1 VAGHVFVSYSHHDHA
16 YVAQLSQYLRTY
28 GFQLLTDEGIEP
40 GDQWAHTIEDHVR
53 TCAAF
58 IPVMSIN
65 SRKADWVRREI
76 LFAQDLQK
84 PILPLLLSG
93 TRFIEVVDLHDEDV
107 TTGGLP
113 RQPFMTRLHSIL
125 FAELTNLHGEAVSLG
140 ISGEYAEAARILRE
154 VIAARTR
161 VLGAEHVDTLES
173 RYELAGY
180 LGGLGEYAE
189 AASVLREVIA
199 ARTRVLGAEH
209 VDTLKSLEGLAFIL
223 GCVDEYAEAEQIL
236 REVVAAR
243 TRVQGAEHADTLES
257 RYDLAVILGI
267 SGKKAET
274 AAKNAPTLRSM
285 RAVYAARSRV
295 LEAVRILR
303 EVVAARTRLL
313 GAKHPDTRSAVEAL
327 RTYE

>member
-16 YVAQLSQYLRTY
+16 YIAQLSQHLRTY
-28 GFQLLTDEGIEP
+28 GFQPLTDEGIEP

-93 TRFIEVVDLHDEDV
+93 TRFIELVDLDDEDV
-107 TTGGLP
+107 TTGAMP

-140 ISGEYAEAARILRE
+140 ISGERAEA
-154 VIAARTR
+154 V
-161 VLGAEHVDTLES
+161 
-173 RYELAGY
+173 
-180 LGGLGEYAE
+180 
-189 AASVLREVIA
+189 
-199 ARTRVLGAEH
+199 
-209 VDTLKSLEGLAFIL
+209 
-223 GCVDEYAEAEQIL
+223 QIL

-243 TRVQGAEHADTLES
+243 TRVLGAEHADTLES
-257 RYDLAVILGI
+257 RYELAFSLGI

-274 AAKNAPTLRSM
+274 AAKNAPTWRTLRE
-285 RAVYAARSRV
+285 VYAAQRRV

-303 EVVAARTRLL
+303 EVVPAQTRVL
-313 GAKHPDTRSAVEAL
+313 GAEHPDTRSSVEAL
-327 RTYE
+327 RTFE